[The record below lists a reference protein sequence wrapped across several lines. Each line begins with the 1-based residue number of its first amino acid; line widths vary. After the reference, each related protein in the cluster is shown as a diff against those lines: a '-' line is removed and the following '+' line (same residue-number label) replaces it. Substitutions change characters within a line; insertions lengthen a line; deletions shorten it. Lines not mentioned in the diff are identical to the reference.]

1 MALLGCESPKAP
13 TFFTRL
19 TIPFSKD
26 MFDIY
31 DLRDEIEGSKDS
43 IRLVILNDSVL
54 IDISRAV
61 DPVKVED
68 NLSADPT
75 SDSTEGS
82 VNNDLTFREEISE
95 DMSLGTLAPPAIR
108 NLHGQTVPIPPFS
121 FADASVAIDFD
132 SLVSAGAVSGIIV
145 ATLTNGI
152 PITFDTLFYELVDPS
167 QPGTPIASFLFLN
180 LAHNITMSRSDTIDY
195 NPENPVNVTSPI
207 EVRISGHSTGSN
219 GVPVTVDTS
228 DAIHMILGFDLI
240 CRNITGR
247 IQPQVLVRTD
257 SVKSTS
263 NSLIDSA
270 RISQG
275 QITFQ
280 VRNNDFPVGATI
292 DYVSPDFIAGN
303 GASLSGTIA
312 IPSVPGDTTPR
323 YTIVLDGYTLRPS
336 RPATI
341 GNQYF
346 YFSYVLSSEGSSV
359 PITIQNNQGV
369 VVTSTIDTMKFD
381 WISGTLA
388 EETIDIS
395 PRSEAISIED
405 IDSITLTAAYL
416 EIIAEHNI
424 QFPIALD
431 LDILGKKSSTQQ
443 QRTVHVVGDFQRYTG
458 PLGGSRRDTIRTGS
472 AQSDEIAQLFNIL
485 PDSITA
491 SGSAVIG
498 DALQSGTVT
507 RNDSI
512 KVTLSIRAPMVF
524 SLANDSTRNI
534 IRPKP
539 RKMDLS
545 DRVQEL
551 LADNV
556 ESVNMTGHIENHF
569 PVGVEVQFFID
580 TVARSDSAFYDS
592 AVFVYPQIPLRI
604 SKATTHP
611 VSGLVTAPTIKE
623 LDLPL
628 DQSEYEWLFNTRAEK
643 YRGLRIRLLGTGGT
657 VKVSSRD
664 HVKINT
670 DFEVE
675 LKVDENLP

>member
-82 VNNDLTFREEISE
+82 VNNDLTFLEEISQ

-121 FADASVAIDFD
+121 FADASVAIGFD
-132 SLVSAGAVSGIIV
+132 SLVSAGAVSGTIT
-145 ATLTNGI
+145 ATVTNGI
-152 PITFDTLFYELVDPS
+152 PVTFDSLVYRLVDLNGPD
-167 QPGTPIASFLFLN
+167 TIASFTFLELDPN
-180 LAHNITMSRSDTIDY
+180 ETQSRSFTIPYD
-195 NPENPVNVTSPI
+195 PESPVNVNSPI
-207 EVRISGHSTGSN
+207 HVYASGHSTGSN
-219 GVPVTVDTS
+219 GTPVFVDTS
-228 DAIHMILGFDLI
+228 DGIHMRMGFDLI
-240 CRNITGR
+240 CRNITGL

-431 LDILGKKSSTQQ
+431 LNILGKKSSTQQ

-524 SLANDSTRNI
+524 SLPNDSTRNI

-628 DQSEYEWLFNTRAEK
+628 DQSEYEWLFNSRAEK